1 MLNFNQKLKKLI
13 FGLFLGKKGSLT
25 YIFR

>member
-1 MLNFNQKLKKLI
+1 MLNFDPKLKKLI
-13 FGLFLGKKGSLT
+13 LGLFLGKNGSLT

>member
-1 MLNFNQKLKKLI
+1 MSNFNEKLKKLI
-13 FGLFLGKKGSLT
+13 FGLFLGKNGSLT